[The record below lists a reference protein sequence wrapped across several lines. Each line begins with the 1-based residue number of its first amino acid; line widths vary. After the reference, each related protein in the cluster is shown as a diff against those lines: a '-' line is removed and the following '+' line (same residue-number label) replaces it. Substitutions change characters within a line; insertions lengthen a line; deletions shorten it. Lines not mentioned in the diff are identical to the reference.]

1 MRKTILFVIALL
13 IISNVLSAQNVDN
26 LYYLSPEI
34 LVGKTL
40 PANTDFPNTNLQ
52 TALFF
57 SFGTYNLDNEQEW
70 AVRLNYPKTGLS
82 LAVIDFGNPDQVGQ
96 AITVMPFVE
105 FSVFKKYSDNF
116 NLNVGYGA
124 SYMNTQYDFET
135 NPLNRAITTKVNW
148 SFRSFLYYNV
158 LKDKLTNWRLGLGYI
173 HHSNGHTRLPNQG
186 LNSLLA
192 SVSAT
197 INTSKVESVKPHK
210 PKLEQKSET
219 YTSSRFGLGYN
230 TLSDS
235 INTKK
240 EVYTVA
246 FEIGKVI
253 NKTFKFGGGF
263 YARYYQHFYDYIKD
277 EEALINSQYPN
288 FKDNAFAYSTNY
300 GVFGTAELLLGH
312 LGVELDLGLNLYKP
326 FYKLEWQITQGYRAD
341 SGNYVYAD
349 LDSYYELKR
358 TISSRL
364 GVKYYLITN
373 NKSPKHNLFL
383 SAHINANLGQADFS
397 EISLGYTYRF
407 KN

>member
-1 MRKTILFVIALL
+1 M
-13 IISNVLSAQNVDN
+13 
-26 LYYLSPEI
+26 
-34 LVGKTL
+34 
-40 PANTDFPNTNLQ
+40 
-52 TALFF
+52 
-57 SFGTYNLDNEQEW
+57 
-70 AVRLNYPKTGLS
+70 
-82 LAVIDFGNPDQVGQ
+82 
-96 AITVMPFVE
+96 
-105 FSVFKKYSDNF
+105 
-116 NLNVGYGA
+116 
-124 SYMNTQYDFET
+124 
-135 NPLNRAITTKVNW
+135 
-148 SFRSFLYYNV
+148 
-158 LKDKLTNWRLGLGYI
+158 
-173 HHSNGHTRLPNQG
+173 
-186 LNSLLA
+186 
-192 SVSAT
+192 
-197 INTSKVESVKPHK
+197 
-210 PKLEQKSET
+210 
-219 YTSSRFGLGYN
+219 
-230 TLSDS
+230 
-235 INTKK
+235 
-240 EVYTVA
+240 YTVA

-349 LDSYYELKR
+349 LDSYYKLKR

-373 NKSPKHNLFL
+373 NKSPQHNLFL